1 MSIENKLEHIK
12 KPMYIGMMVTL
23 YFLYIGIY
31 FGLTFADPLYVTML
45 SKLIRL
51 FVCMFLIIRFHPF
64 KETHTLR
71 EFDEKIIFASAILLL
86 TDLGITQFV
95 LNNVRKRV
103 TWSNTIQEII

>member
-12 KPMYIGMMVTL
+12 KPMYLGMMAML
-23 YFLYIGIY
+23 YVLYIGIY
-31 FGLTFADPLYVTML
+31 FGLTFADPRYVTIL

-64 KETHTLR
+64 KETHALR

-86 TDLGITQFV
+86 TDLGITQYISCF
-95 LNNVRKRV
+95 N
-103 TWSNTIQEII
+103 EISDI